1 MWKAISRQWFLL
13 ALVVCLALGFGL
25 PDLIRPLAQIGL
37 LRSMITGSVL
47 FLMGL
52 TLDARSI
59 GRAVRRPMPALL
71 GIGFNTL
78 LIPLLALPALWL
90 FSTPLGG
97 GLIVGS
103 LVPCTLASAAV
114 WTRKAGGDDGVAM
127 VVSVVTNLSCFLV
140 APLGLWLILGQVA
153 EISAVDQI
161 TNLALWVVLPM
172 IAGQWVRRLFL
183 TEWAANHQTQLAA
196 LAQIGI
202 LVMVAFGSVASADH
216 IADRPGDGV
225 TSGVALEIL
234 AVGTMAIGIHCMA
247 LAIGVAAAR
256 ALGASAAEQIAVG
269 LAGSQKTLMVGLQI
283 ALDCGVSVLPM
294 IIYHVGQLMID
305 TLVVQRW
312 AERQKAAAVAPG
324 QQLEPEKRLP

>member
-13 ALVVCLALGFGL
+13 ALVVCLAIGFGL
-25 PDLIRPLAQIGL
+25 PDLLRPLAQIGL
-37 LRSMITGSVL
+37 LRSLITASVL

-52 TLDARSI
+52 TLDAQSI
-59 GRAVRRPMPALL
+59 GRAVRRPMPSLL
-71 GIGFNTL
+71 GIGLNTL
-78 LIPLLALPALWL
+78 LVPLLALPALWL
-90 FSTPLGG
+90 LSTELGG
-97 GLIVGS
+97 GVIVAS

-127 VVSVVTNLSCFLV
+127 VISVITNLSCFLV
-140 APLGLWLILGQVA
+140 APLGLWLILGRVT

-172 IAGQWVRRLFL
+172 VAGQVLRRMLL
-183 TEWAANHQTQLAA
+183 AQWAAEHRVQLAT
-196 LAQIGI
+196 LAQTGI

-216 IADRPGDGV
+216 IADRPGGGM
-225 TSGVALEIL
+225 SGGVALEIV
-234 AVGTMAIGIHCMA
+234 AAGTLVIGIHCVT

-256 ALGASAAEQIAVG
+256 GLGATAAEQIAVG

-294 IIYHVGQLMID
+294 IIYHVGQLMLD
-305 TLVVQRW
+305 TVVAQRW
-312 AERQKAAAVAPG
+312 SERQNTAFAHA
-324 QQLEPEKRLP
+324 EPEKRLS